1 MRRRPDG
8 SDARGRTMAGGRVD
22 PRDPRSLRRG
32 LLDTSASAAVE
43 EKKGTVG
50 LGSAF
55 LIILLMFILGV
66 GAAYGYWKYST
77 PKLPVN
83 NGAPAAT
90 PAATGSPS
98 ASPSP
103 SATKHAFT
111 MPGRRIVVVVAG
123 AL

>member
-1 MRRRPDG
+1 MRRRSDG
-8 SDARGRTMAGGRVD
+8 SDPRGRTMAGGRID

-43 EKKGTVG
+43 EKKGG
-50 LGSAF
+50 IGFGAAF
-55 LIILLMFILGV
+55 LIILLMFVLGV

-90 PAATGSPS
+90 PATTGSPS

-103 SATKHAFT
+103 SATKHAFAV
-111 MPGRRIVVVVAG
+111 PSGHVAIVIAD